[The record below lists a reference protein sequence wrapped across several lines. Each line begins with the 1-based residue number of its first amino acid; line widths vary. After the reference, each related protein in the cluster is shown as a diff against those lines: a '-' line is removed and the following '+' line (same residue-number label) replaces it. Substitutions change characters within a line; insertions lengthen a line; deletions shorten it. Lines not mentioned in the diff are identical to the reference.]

1 MEEVF
6 IYEQSIDK
14 SKKICSK
21 MVNLL
26 ESFDDTLAV
35 LETTILPIHK
45 TTKIQT
51 NLYNNLLL
59 SLTNIDK
66 LIGFFDT
73 VPLSIA
79 INKGPDINDLSPFLS
94 HVKSSSEA
102 LQYLSKTKFK
112 AADKSIAQFKELLLK
127 ATHQLDEVFKFK
139 LMTACSNETSQDLV
153 IPDQTVQSLQVFTNQ
168 LNSSTQLLA
177 ECNVD
182 FNKKPLLAGN
192 TSSGNGLAEEQL
204 GHLQPQGPLHI
215 RTYVEIRSHHLLTL
229 CPQLF
234 EKYAPIHNNSV
245 GGYEKG
251 SSTFITYSRNLFKV
265 MKNERELIQKLFLKG
280 QALQAYQQSIVLL
293 VDKYIENTEVLM
305 GKFRRSLSFDGW
317 SVEKIDSLF
326 HLLDMLE
333 CITALIK
340 DHDGLLVY
348 SGAKGTDI
356 TDTSTTIKV
365 AIISFFKNFFE
376 EVKGDT
382 SKISLLSVDG
392 TVHEITSKAFN
403 TCRRLLDYNKI
414 IDQILSDNWGAMNG
428 FPMQNFQSFLMEILD
443 NLLINL
449 EQRSKLYSTKLK
461 QPTLGIMF
469 LLNNYQYIHKIFFKE
484 KILADTFG
492 KDAIDNVE
500 KLLKAQR
507 DAYLNSWK
515 PLYDHLFD
523 NTYVKSGQL
532 AKTLNKSEREVVKEK
547 FKGFNADFEEFYR
560 QQKNWAVPDQDLRN
574 YLLKEIKAV
583 LLVLYQRFYDRYQVI
598 EFSKTPSKYCK
609 YDKTSLEDA
618 LDKFFENK

>member
-1 MEEVF
+1 M
-6 IYEQSIDK
+6 
-14 SKKICSK
+14 KK
-21 MVNLL
+21 
-26 ESFDDTLAV
+26 
-35 LETTILPIHK
+35 
-45 TTKIQT
+45 
-51 NLYNNLLL
+51 
-59 SLTNIDK
+59 
-66 LIGFFDT
+66 
-73 VPLSIA
+73 
-79 INKGPDINDLSPFLS
+79 
-94 HVKSSSEA
+94 
-102 LQYLSKTKFK
+102 
-112 AADKSIAQFKELLLK
+112 KELLLK

-305 GKFRRSLSFDGW
+305 GKFRRRW

-340 DHDGLLVY
+340 DHDGLLV
-348 SGAKGTDI
+348 
-356 TDTSTTIKV
+356 
-365 AIISFFKNFFE
+365 
-376 EVKGDT
+376 GDT

-583 LLVLYQRFYDRYQVI
+583 LLVLYQRFYD
-598 EFSKTPSKYCK
+598 
-609 YDKTSLEDA
+609 
-618 LDKFFENK
+618 